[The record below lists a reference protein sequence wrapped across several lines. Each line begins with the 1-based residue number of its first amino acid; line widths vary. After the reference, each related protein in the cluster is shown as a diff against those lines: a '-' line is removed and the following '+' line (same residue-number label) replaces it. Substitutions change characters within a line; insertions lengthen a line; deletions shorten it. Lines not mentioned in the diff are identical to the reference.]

1 MTSSDSMTVAERIAC
16 ALKRHGTDII
26 FAQSLPSAVIL
37 AAEAI
42 GIRQVAYRQENMGG
56 AMADG
61 YARVSGKIA
70 VVAAQNGP
78 AATLLVPPL
87 AEAYKASIP
96 VVALV
101 QDVERPQLDR
111 NAFQELDHFALFLSC
126 AKWVRR
132 ILTADRA
139 DDYVDGAFVA
149 AGSGRPGPAV
159 LLLPADLLRERAA
172 PSQAHRS
179 MRCGTW
185 PIDRTRPASEMIERA
200 ADMIA
205 AARSPVIIAG
215 GGAVSSAAATALS
228 RLQEDAHIP
237 VFTTNMGKGSV
248 NELHPLSC
256 GVLGALTGPR
266 SLGRHMRPLLDK
278 ADVVLL
284 VGTRTNQNGTD
295 SWRSIPSTAELIH
308 IDIDPQEIGRN
319 YQALRLAGDA
329 ATTLDALRDALQA
342 LDLNRRRQA
351 RRGLEGRIAAAWQ
364 AFDAECGFL
373 LESSARPIRPE
384 RLMRS
389 LQDLLT
395 VETTIVADASYSSM
409 WVVGQLRTLRAGMR
423 FITPRGLAGLG
434 WGLPLAIGAKLAR
447 PRHPVIAIVG
457 DGGFAHSWAEIET
470 MVRSQLAVVVVV
482 LNNGVL
488 GYQKDAETVK
498 FGRHTTACRLGPVS
512 HAEIA
517 RACGCDAIRID
528 APGDLAP
535 ALKAAIESER
545 PWLIDVI
552 SCPEAHPPLSLYDG
566 TLDKLEVKE
575 TAI

>member
-1 MTSSDSMTVAERIAC
+1 MTSSDSTTVAERVAF
-16 ALKRHGTDII
+16 ALKRHGVDII

-61 YARVSGKIA
+61 YARVSGRIA

-78 AATLLVPPL
+78 AAALLVPPL

-101 QDVERPQLDR
+101 QEVERPQLDR
-111 NAFQELDHFALFLSC
+111 NAFQELDHFALFSSC
-126 AKWVRR
+126 AKSVRR
-132 ILTADRA
+132 ILTADRV

-159 LLLPADLLRERAA
+159 LLLPADLLRERAT
-172 PSQAHRS
+172 PSRSHRS
-179 MRCGTW
+179 ICCGTW
-185 PIDRTRPASEMIERA
+185 PIDRTRPAPETIERA

-215 GGAVSSAAATALS
+215 GGVISSAATAALS

-248 NELHPLSC
+248 NEFHPLSC

-266 SLGRHMRPLLDK
+266 SLGRRTRQLLNE

-295 SWRSIPSTAELIH
+295 SWRLIPSAAELIH

-329 ATTLDALRDALQA
+329 ATTLDALREALQD
-342 LDLNRRRQA
+342 LDLSRRRNG
-351 RRGLEGRIAAAWQ
+351 RRGLESRIAAAWR
-364 AFDAECGFL
+364 AFDLDRAFL
-373 LESSARPIRPE
+373 LESNNRPIRPE
-384 RLMRS
+384 RLMAG

-395 VETTIVADASYSSM
+395 VETTVVADASYSSM
-409 WVVGQLRTLRAGMR
+409 WVVGQLRALRAGMR
-423 FITPRGLAGLG
+423 FVTPRGLAGLG

-447 PRHPVIAIVG
+447 PQHPVVAIVG

-470 MVRSQLAVVVVV
+470 MVRSRLAVVLIV

-488 GYQKDAETVK
+488 GYQKDAETAK
-498 FGRHTTACRLGPVS
+498 FGRSTTACQLGSVS

-517 RACGCDAIRID
+517 RACGCDAICID
-528 APGDLAP
+528 APGDVAP
-535 ALKAAIESER
+535 ALKAAIESGR

-566 TLDKLEVKE
+566 TLDKLEVTE
-575 TAI
+575 AAI